1 MTQATVDVA
10 ALIANGPVGSL
21 VGGGGVIAAGLRN
34 ANTGRWSDSAVLLVV
49 Q

>member
-21 VGGGGVIAAGLRN
+21 GGGVVAAGLRN